1 MAIAPTF
8 RSGIA
13 REKNMAFLIDD
24 ILLAPFKGVQF
35 IAKKIQ
41 EAAQEEFLD
50 EGAVRRDLTTLYMQ
64 LETGKITEEE
74 FEQKEKELVEKL
86 EEIEEYKEQ

>member
-1 MAIAPTF
+1 
-8 RSGIA
+8 
-13 REKNMAFLIDD
+13 MAFLIDD
-24 ILLAPFKGVQF
+24 ILLAPFKGLQF
-35 IAKKIQ
+35 MAKKIQ
-41 EAAQEEFLD
+41 ESAQEEFLD

>member
-1 MAIAPTF
+1 
-8 RSGIA
+8 
-13 REKNMAFLIDD
+13 MAFLIDD

-41 EAAQEEFLD
+41 EAAQEELLD
-50 EGAVRRDLTTLYMQ
+50 EEAVRRDLTTLYMQ
-64 LETGKITEEE
+64 LETGKLTEEE

>member
-1 MAIAPTF
+1 
-8 RSGIA
+8 
-13 REKNMAFLIDD
+13 MAFLIDD
-24 ILLAPFKGVQF
+24 ILLAPIKGVQF

-41 EAAQEEFLD
+41 EAAQEELLD

-74 FEQKEKELVEKL
+74 FEQRENELVEKL
-86 EEIEEYKEQ
+86 EEIEEYKDQ

>member
-1 MAIAPTF
+1 
-8 RSGIA
+8 
-13 REKNMAFLIDD
+13 MAFLIDD
-24 ILLAPFKGVQF
+24 ILLAPFKGLQF

-41 EAAQEEFLD
+41 EAAQEELLD
-50 EGAVRRDLTTLYMQ
+50 EEAVRRDLTTLYMQ